1 MTQQNIR
8 LPKPQ
13 IKIRERNDK
22 VYKKLRDMGKSEIVS
37 IIGGNRISSGDNI
50 ASLFKPSLGGL
61 NLHLMKDIDK
71 AAGRISK
78 AILDGETIALV
89 VDFDVDG
96 ISSGVVLFLALT
108 EYMGCPKDKIRIHV
122 NKRKEYGYGFNS
134 KALQAVLAHDP
145 NDIPTLILTAD
156 QGSNDNA
163 TVKEYMAF
171 MDKKGIEG
179 ASVIITDHHHIQ
191 EELACVDAFA
201 FVNPQQKECQFPD
214 KTICGC
220 VVALFTM
227 VVTRE
232 ALIEKREA
240 LGIEGEIKPITPLI
254 TYACMATIADCVSLK
269 SEINRFIIRKGKH
282 DINNGTL
289 PALEVIRENIKAPGT
304 LITTTDIAFS
314 LAPRINAD
322 SRTGGDGTTS
332 INFLLSKTVSEA
344 RENWAKLTKRNDNR
358 KDEEKIMLNE
368 ALVQASS
375 QYYDEGRRGLVL
387 FLPKGNHGI
396 HGIVASR
403 IKERFNCPTII
414 FSPNNLEDPDSPSR
428 LLSGSGRSVEGF
440 AIDSVLLKMQTTMDF
455 KFGGH
460 PMALGAKV
468 KQKILKKFASLF
480 DDLVKKQAESKGY
493 TDTFFYPTVMID
505 HILQSAE
512 LNWLRGLDI
521 LSEINQLD
529 PFGQRFAEPS
539 FGLNVQ
545 VADFTLI
552 GANKNHVRI
561 RFRDSMG
568 VTHQAMYFNY
578 TTSPIY
584 GLLKIGE
591 RYTIAVDLQ
600 YNDFT
605 KKLGMIIQAIEIGV
619 NAVSQKQ

>member
-1 MTQQNIR
+1 
-8 LPKPQ
+8 
-13 IKIRERNDK
+13 
-22 VYKKLRDMGKSEIVS
+22 
-37 IIGGNRISSGDNI
+37 
-50 ASLFKPSLGGL
+50 
-61 NLHLMKDIDK
+61 
-71 AAGRISK
+71 
-78 AILDGETIALV
+78 
-89 VDFDVDG
+89 
-96 ISSGVVLFLALT
+96 
-108 EYMGCPKDKIRIHV
+108 
-122 NKRKEYGYGFNS
+122 
-134 KALQAVLAHDP
+134 
-145 NDIPTLILTAD
+145 
-156 QGSNDNA
+156 
-163 TVKEYMAF
+163 
-171 MDKKGIEG
+171 
-179 ASVIITDHHHIQ
+179 
-191 EELACVDAFA
+191 
-201 FVNPQQKECQFPD
+201 
-214 KTICGC
+214 
-220 VVALFTM
+220 M

-505 HILQSAE
+505 HILQSE
-512 LNWLRGLDI
+512 
-521 LSEINQLD
+521 
-529 PFGQRFAEPS
+529 EPVS
-539 FGLNVQ
+539 YTHL
-545 VADFTLI
+545 TLPT
-552 GANKNHVRI
+552 NREV
-561 RFRDSMG
+561 
-568 VTHQAMYFNY
+568 
-578 TTSPIY
+578 
-584 GLLKIGE
+584 
-591 RYTIAVDLQ
+591 
-600 YNDFT
+600 
-605 KKLGMIIQAIEIGV
+605 
-619 NAVSQKQ
+619 